1 MRQFPPVP
9 AWRPTITM
17 PLDRVAERMRY
28 YTDGRKDFAIF
39 QYGTCVLLDNELSD
53 EQAEQFAKTILGRV
67 FYQHP
72 DMQPLEMDDGNILVS
87 YNHPALNI
95 VLSDIV
101 KENWSEIDRRHQDA
115 LATHEVL
122 IAESGSTQFGD
133 LTKMAL
139 FGRCYMFMDAQNP
152 RVARIV
158 RR

>member
-1 MRQFPPVP
+1 
-9 AWRPTITM
+9 
-17 PLDRVAERMRY
+17 
-28 YTDGRKDFAIF
+28 
-39 QYGTCVLLDNELSD
+39 
-53 EQAEQFAKTILGRV
+53 
-67 FYQHP
+67 
-72 DMQPLEMDDGNILVS
+72 MQPLEMDDGNILVS